1 MNWKSSDESL
11 DRYLERLHKP
21 SDVEPIIVPY
31 KPLWSFGGFG
41 RIWKP
46 GLLVTVVGMSGGMKT
61 AWLETVTDNLRR
73 SNPYDILWWG
83 TEWTWESMADRAVQ
97 RHGGAN
103 LDDVGLHELALYE
116 KEHRGSKRYGR
127 ELPRESVSD
136 SEKAVEYIKGWPGK
150 SHMTEELVSD
160 VEDLLLCQSDYI
172 DKLRA
177 SGRDVRV
184 SVWDYLQLL
193 DLGGAHSD
201 REKMSA
207 LMNTLQ
213 KFCFRKQVVGIT
225 ASQVTK
231 SASYAAK
238 KDEEK
243 LTAES
248 GQNFR
253 SDESKLVITLRPNYT
268 RGLIGTTGE
277 INVDKNNAG
286 RTGTVNVNINPAR
299 FLWTEEVNEGRSGV
313 SGEELMF

>member
-1 MNWKSSDESL
+1 
-11 DRYLERLHKP
+11 
-21 SDVEPIIVPY
+21 
-31 KPLWSFGGFG
+31 
-41 RIWKP
+41 
-46 GLLVTVVGMSGGMKT
+46 MSGGMKT
-61 AWLETVTDNLRR
+61 AFAETITDNLRR
-73 SNPYDILWWG
+73 ANAYDILWWG

-116 KEHRGSKRYGR
+116 KEHRGSRRYGR
-127 ELPRESVSD
+127 ELPKESISD
-136 SEKAVEYIKGWPGK
+136 SERAVEYIKSWPGK

-160 VEDLLLCQSDYI
+160 VNDLLLYQMDYI
-172 DKLRA
+172 GKLRT

-184 SVWDYLQLL
+184 VVWDYLQLL
-193 DLGGAHSD
+193 DLEGSHSD
-201 REKMSA
+201 KERMSF

-213 KFCFRKQVVGIT
+213 KFCFRAQVVGIT

-253 SDESKLVITLRPNYT
+253 SDESKLVITLRPEYT
-268 RGLIGTTGE
+268 RGLIGSTGE

-286 RTGTVNVNINPAR
+286 RTGTVNVKINPAR
-299 FLWTEEVNEGRSGV
+299 FLWTEEVNESRSGV
-313 SGEELMF
+313 SGEEAMF